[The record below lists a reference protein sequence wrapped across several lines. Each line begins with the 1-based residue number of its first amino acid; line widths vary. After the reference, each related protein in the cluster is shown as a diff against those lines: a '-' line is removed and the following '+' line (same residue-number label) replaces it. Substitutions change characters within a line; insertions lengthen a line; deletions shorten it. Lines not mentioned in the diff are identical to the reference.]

1 MLVLKREKA
10 YLKKKIIIISIQIF
24 FILFQRRL
32 QLVKL
37 DYGWLVNETQ
47 SVPHAKVAQQFC
59 EFAPL
64 YFPFL
69 ILSDWKCLSFLNLD
83 LHLFIVHQRSS
94 FSFPPLHQL
103 PITTPQRSVVCFWGF
118 LNILMWGAGIECGG
132 GVDGWSTSS
141 DGDSSEI
148 SKRSEVK
155 VKRSKKNP
163 SALFGSPSLM
173 MIWGL
178 LAFCPGFWS
187 TVYAMINCVLT
198 VDTQCKT
205 YTHLT
210 RTFTLQQLVFSCVNP
225 CRWTP
230 AVHLYVFQSFV
241 TVIQA
246 ENSRTKTDNATLRL
260 N

>member
-1 MLVLKREKA
+1 M
-10 YLKKKIIIISIQIF
+10 
-24 FILFQRRL
+24 
-32 QLVKL
+32 
-37 DYGWLVNETQ
+37 NETQ
-47 SVPHAKVAQQFC
+47 SVPHTKVAQQFS

-69 ILSDWKCLSFLNLD
+69 ILSDCKCLSFLNLD
-83 LHLFIVHQRSS
+83 LHLIYLLCIKEAVFHSLHFIS
-94 FSFPPLHQL
+94 FLSQL
-103 PITTPQRSVVCFWGF
+103 LSARLFVFEVFK
-118 LNILMWGAGIECGG
+118 NIFMWGAGIECGG

-148 SKRSEVK
+148 SKRLEVK

-163 SALFGSPSLM
+163 SVLRGSPSLM

-178 LAFCPGFWS
+178 LAFSSGFWS

-225 CRWTP
+225 RRWTP
-230 AVHLYVFQSFV
+230 AVHLYVSKLCDCDAGWKQ
-241 TVIQA
+241 Q
-246 ENSRTKTDNATLRL
+246 D
-260 N
+260 